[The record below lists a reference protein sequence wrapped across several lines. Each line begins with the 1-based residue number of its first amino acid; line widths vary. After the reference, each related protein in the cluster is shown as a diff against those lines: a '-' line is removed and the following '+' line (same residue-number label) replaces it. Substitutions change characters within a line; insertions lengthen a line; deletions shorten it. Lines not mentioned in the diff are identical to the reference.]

1 MQNSKIKWGFLSIS
15 FFASLAFLSAC
26 NDETTEI
33 TNTVGLEKIEEG
45 SSMPKC
51 NSDKDGLMVY
61 VVDSAAAYYC
71 ADGKWLSLNGK
82 DGADGKDGSE
92 GKDGKDGD
100 DGKNGKNGDNGQ
112 NGKKGDK
119 GDKGNDGTNGDDGKS
134 AYEIAN
140 AANKF
145 KSEEEWL
152 NSLKGANGESCKG
165 EVIENGIKITCD
177 NGAEAT
183 ITNGSDGK
191 NCSVEDNGNGVVTLK
206 CDGDEEGVKLYKA
219 FCGAM
224 PYDPDSAFCDHRDE
238 QLYKTVTIGEGE
250 NSQTWMARN
259 LNYATDSSYC
269 NDVYSDNCAT
279 SGLLYNKKDARKV
292 CPSGWHLP
300 DSLELL
306 TLIENVGGTD
316 VAGKALKSESN
327 WDGTDDFGFSAL
339 PIGRYLTTIERP
351 SSSDPGVVVDPTGIE
366 YSSAEAF
373 FQYNSENPIAY
384 MSVSSDNE
392 KALIEASSDVCIR
405 IVGDTRP
412 CNFHYYKQSVR
423 CIKD

>member
-1 MQNSKIKWGFLSIS
+1 ML
-15 FFASLAFLSAC
+15 FFTKKTSAC

-71 ADGKWLSLNGK
+71 ADGKWLLLNGK
-82 DGADGKDGSE
+82 DGADGKDGTE
-92 GKDGKDGD
+92 GKDGKD
-100 DGKNGKNGDNGQ
+100 
-112 NGKKGDK
+112 
-119 GDKGNDGTNGDDGKS
+119 GDDGKS

-165 EVIENGIKITCD
+165 EVVENGIKITCD
-177 NGAEAT
+177 NE
-183 ITNGSDGK
+183 
-191 NCSVEDNGNGVVTLK
+191 
-206 CDGDEEGVKLYKA
+206 
-219 FCGAM
+219 
-224 PYDPDSAFCDHRDE
+224 
-238 QLYKTVTIGEGE
+238 
-250 NSQTWMARN
+250 
-259 LNYATDSSYC
+259 
-269 NDVYSDNCAT
+269 
-279 SGLLYNKKDARKV
+279 
-292 CPSGWHLP
+292 
-300 DSLELL
+300 
-306 TLIENVGGTD
+306 
-316 VAGKALKSESN
+316 
-327 WDGTDDFGFSAL
+327 TDDFGFSAL

-366 YSSAEAF
+366 YSTAEAF